1 MIFEKKE
8 FLLCGGNLERAT
20 ERTYYTLEY
29 NKSSLYSL
37 VEFLLFHKV
46 KFDLY
51 ENVGKNNYF
60 ILDYQGCFY
69 LDKTSTEIVRILM
82 PKCLEI
88 QEEQRKKYYK
98 KGERKNEM

>member
-8 FLLCGGNLERAT
+8 YLICGGNLERAT
-20 ERTYYTLEY
+20 ERTYNFLEY
-29 NKSSLYSL
+29 NKNSVYSL

-51 ENVGKNNYF
+51 ENVGKNNLF
-60 ILDYQGCFY
+60 CLDYNGFFY

-88 QEEQRKKYYK
+88 QQQQKNNYYK
-98 KGERKNEM
+98 KEI